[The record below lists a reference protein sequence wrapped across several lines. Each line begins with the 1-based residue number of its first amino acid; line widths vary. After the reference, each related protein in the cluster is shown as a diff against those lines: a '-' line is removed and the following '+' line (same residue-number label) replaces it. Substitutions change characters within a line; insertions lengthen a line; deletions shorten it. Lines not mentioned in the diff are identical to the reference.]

1 MATATVIAFSYI
13 IFVLTIFELMVT
25 CTMGTDM
32 IGVFA
37 GVEGMVVLLTF
48 WALGCIQ
55 NFGTGEKCWIDIF
68 VFELNTFIH

>member
-48 WALGCIQ
+48 WALGCI
-55 NFGTGEKCWIDIF
+55 
-68 VFELNTFIH
+68 